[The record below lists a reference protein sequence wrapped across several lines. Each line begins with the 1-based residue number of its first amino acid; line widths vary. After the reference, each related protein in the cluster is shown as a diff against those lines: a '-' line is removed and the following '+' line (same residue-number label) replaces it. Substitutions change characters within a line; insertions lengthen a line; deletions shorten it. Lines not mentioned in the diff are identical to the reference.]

1 VFAEDL
7 SNLPFLEKRQIIT
20 IDLLGL
26 LQSPAFEHQ
35 NKKCAD
41 CPAAFAAVR
50 PNARSDAG
58 FFMADNLQQKM
69 ALGISCRS
77 LVDLCDKA
85 GTLGKIRS
93 RTAKFERHR
102 KVPFC
107 VDNITKK

>member
-1 VFAEDL
+1 
-7 SNLPFLEKRQIIT
+7 
-20 IDLLGL
+20 
-26 LQSPAFEHQ
+26 
-35 NKKCAD
+35 
-41 CPAAFAAVR
+41 
-50 PNARSDAG
+50 
-58 FFMADNLQQKM
+58 MADNLQQKM